1 MTKRSGQW
9 FGDSVLQIV
18 TAGGG
23 VSNVIQL
30 LPTADSLQS
39 MRDIVFERSILS
51 IQTRRILPS
60 VLEGLAYIV
69 WKGEV
74 LSGTSTPTEGMDA
87 LSTSDFSWAHGRIMH
102 YGPLHV
108 PPNISDGSTG
118 TIVVNQEVTAEQVE
132 IVVKRKV
139 NRANEG
145 IFMRI
150 SADVSN
156 VVKCNIT
163 WRTYYTYS

>member
-1 MTKRSGQW
+1 MARRSGQW
-9 FGDSVLQIV
+9 FGDSVLQQV

-30 LPTADSLQS
+30 LPTVTALES
-39 MRDIVFERSILS
+39 MRDIVFERCILS
-51 IQTRRILPS
+51 LQTRRIDAA
-60 VLEGLAYIV
+60 VIEGLAYIV

-87 LSTSDFSWAHGRIMH
+87 LSTSSFSWAHGRVMH
-102 YGPLHV
+102 YGPMHV
-108 PPNISDGSTG
+108 PAVLSNGSSGTHQVTG
-118 TIVVNQEVTAEQVE
+118 EVTAEQVE

-145 IFMRI
+145 IFMR
-150 SADVSN
+150 VSCDLSDA
-156 VVKCNIT
+156 VKVNIT
-163 WRTYYTYS
+163 WRTYYSYA